1 MQWETV
7 IGLEIHAQLATA
19 SKIFSAASTA
29 FGAEPNT
36 QASAVDLGLPGVL
49 PVVNKDVVRMAV
61 KFALATNAEIGKR
74 SVFARKNYF
83 YPDLPKGYQI
93 SQMDYPIVGKGAITV
108 TLPDGVEKTIGLTRA
123 HLEEDAGK
131 SVHDLFEGATGIDLN
146 RAGTP
151 LLEIVSEPDMRSA
164 TEAVAY
170 ARYIHSLVRYIEIC
184 DGNMQE
190 GSFRCDA
197 NVSLRPAGDNELGT
211 RTEIKNLN
219 SFRFLERA
227 IEFEVERQMDI
238 LEDGGRI
245 VQETRLYD
253 ADKDETRSMRSKEE
267 ANDYRYFPD
276 PDLPP
281 LVIDDAFIETVAE
294 TMPEL
299 PAVRRARFIDELGVT
314 PADSQA
320 LCADKQTADFFEA
333 VLKDQDFAP
342 KLAANWVLGEL
353 FGRMNKEDV
362 SLSEQPV
369 QPAALGVLIKRVDDG
384 TLSGKLGKQVFDA
397 LWSGET
403 DVDSI
408 IEARGLKQ
416 ISDTG
421 AIDAMIDDAIAANPS
436 QVAEYNA
443 GKEKL
448 LSFFVGAV
456 MKASKGKANPAQLN
470 QMLRDK
476 LKQQG

>member
-7 IGLEIHAQLATA
+7 IGLEIHAQLATR

-61 KFALATNAEIGKR
+61 KFALATHAEIGKR

-108 TLPDGVEKTIGLTRA
+108 TLPDGSEKTIGLTRA

-281 LVIDDAFIETVAE
+281 LVIDDAFIDTVAQ

-299 PAVRRARFIDELGVT
+299 PAVRRARFIDDLGIA

-333 VLKDQDFAP
+333 VLEGQSFAP

-362 SLSEQPV
+362 SLSDQPV
-369 QPAALGVLIKRVDDG
+369 SPAALGVLIKRVDDG

-403 DVDSI
+403 DVDSV

-421 AIDAMIDDAIAANPS
+421 AIEAMIDDAIAANPS

>member
-1 MQWETV
+1 MSWETV
-7 IGLEIHAQLATA
+7 IGLEIHAQLATK
-19 SKIFSAASTA
+19 SKIFSASSTA

-49 PVVNKDVVRMAV
+49 PVVNRDVVRMAV
-61 KFALATNAEIGKR
+61 KFALATDAAITKR

-93 SQMDYPIVGKGAITV
+93 SQMAFPIVGEGVITI
-108 TLPDGVEKTIGLTRA
+108 TLPDGQEKRIGLTRA

-131 SVHDLFEGATGIDLN
+131 SVHDLFEGCTAIDLN

-170 ARYIHSLVRYIEIC
+170 ARYIHSLVRYIGIC

-197 NVSLRPAGDNELGT
+197 NVSVRPHGQTEYGT
-211 RTEIKNLN
+211 RAEIKNLN

-227 IEFEVERQMDI
+227 IDFEVERQIDLI
-238 LEDGGRI
+238 ESGGTV

-281 LVIDDAFIETVAE
+281 LVIDDAFIEAVAQ

-299 PAVRRARFIDELGVT
+299 PTKRRARFINELELPVDD
-314 PADSQA
+314 AQA
-320 LCADKQTADFFEA
+320 LCADKQVADYFEA
-333 VLKDQDFAP
+333 VLVGQSFAP
-342 KLAANWVLGEL
+342 RLAANWMLGDV

-362 SLSEQPV
+362 ALGDLPVSSEQ
-369 QPAALGVLIKRVDDG
+369 LGQLINRVDDG

-397 LWSGET
+397 L
-403 DVDSI
+403 
-408 IEARGLKQ
+408 
-416 ISDTG
+416 
-421 AIDAMIDDAIAANPS
+421 
-436 QVAEYNA
+436 
-443 GKEKL
+443 
-448 LSFFVGAV
+448 
-456 MKASKGKANPAQLN
+456 
-470 QMLRDK
+470 
-476 LKQQG
+476 